1 MMPLTPETLFL
12 RYHLKDN
19 LKRQALLVL
28 PTLGKEEVPER
39 AGACRCDVSYFARL
53 SAGVV
58 PWKGAPS
65 AQVTHPK
72 LSSSQGTE
80 ALPLPPSPPTHL
92 LLHET

>member
-28 PTLGKEEVPER
+28 PMLGKEEVTER
-39 AGACRCDVSYFARL
+39 AGACCCEVSYFARL

-65 AQVTHPK
+65 VQVTYLK

-80 ALPLPPSPPTHL
+80 VLPPHRTPPHTSA
-92 LLHET
+92 TT